1 MRMKIKKNDTVQ
13 VISGK
18 DKGKTGKVLQALP
31 SEDMVLVEGVN
42 VLKKVVKRTKTEKG
56 GFKDVTRPVHV
67 SNVMLL
73 DPKDNKPTRV
83 GIILKDGKR
92 VRVTKKSGTEL
103 S

>member
-1 MRMKIKKNDTVQ
+1 MKIKKNDTVV
-13 VISGK
+13 VIAGK

-31 SEDMVLVEGVN
+31 NDDKVLIEGVN
-42 VLKKVVKRTKTEKG
+42 VLKKVIKRTKTEKG
-56 GFKDVTRPVHV
+56 GFKDVTRPIHV
-67 SNVMLL
+67 SNVMLM

-83 GIILKDGKR
+83 GIVRKEDGTR

>member
-1 MRMKIKKNDTVQ
+1 MKIKKNDTVK

-18 DKGKTGKVLQALP
+18 DKGKTGKVLQAFP
-31 SEDMVLVEGVN
+31 SEEKVLVDGVN

-73 DPKDNKPTRV
+73 DPKDNTPTRV
-83 GIILKDGKR
+83 GIIQKDGKR
-92 VRVTKKSGTEL
+92 VRVAKKSGTEL